1 MAEDKKLTKKQLKTL
16 EFKNKR
22 KLQDTTEASEPPV
35 IEKKNVPETTTTTE
49 ETTKTEDGEPVKKKR
64 KTRRGRKGR
73 PRQGATA
80 LSARFILFVGN
91 LPYSCTVPDLQKVFK
106 TSKPDLIRLRPDKG
120 IAFLEFH
127 PKSHKDQ
134 MNGNKKDKKDGEEEE
149 ETKEEDKVEID
160 GKEVSVDDSHY
171 SSEIQKRMDIALLQN
186 GRTIDNRK
194 IKVELTVGGGGNSED
209 RREKIGKKNDKMD
222 IERTIRMNNL
232 KKKAAA
238 AVANNKNKRD

>member
-1 MAEDKKLTKKQLKTL
+1 MEENKKLTKKQLKTEQFKKKRTL
-16 EFKNKR
+16 EETVASSEVEAKPAKPATPEIE
-22 KLQDTTEASEPPV
+22 TTEAAESAEAIDEPA
-35 IEKKNVPETTTTTE
+35 
-49 ETTKTEDGEPVKKKR
+49 KKKR

-73 PRQGATA
+73 PRQGPDA

-106 TSKPDLIRLRPDKG
+106 SSKPDLIRLRPDKG

-127 PKSHKDQ
+127 PVAFKNKDEQ
-134 MNGNKKDKKDGEEEE
+134 EVDKLEIDGEEV
-149 ETKEEDKVEID
+149 T
-160 GKEVSVDDSHY
+160 VDDANY
-171 SSEIQKRMDIALLQN
+171 SSQIQKRMDIALLQN
-186 GRTIDNRK
+186 GRTIENRK

-222 IERTIRMNNL
+222 IERTIRLNSL

-238 AVANNKNKRD
+238 NNNKKD